1 MATEIRPEQI
11 ADVVLWGTR
20 VGVVTWDIERQLG
33 FFRYDPD
40 FLSAP
45 VEVAPLMMP
54 KSSSIYFFEGLNR
67 SSFKG
72 LPGMLADALP
82 DKFGNQLIDR
92 WLVEQDRDPA
102 SFSPVERLCYVG
114 NRGMGALEFY
124 PATAPQQLQQQVFDI
139 EALVKQANQ
148 VLNDRRDFSV
158 KWSDNHEHLALQA
171 ILQVGTSA
179 GGARAKAIVAW
190 NPHTQEVRSG
200 QVEHSEG
207 FQHWLLKF
215 DGIGNNRDKELADP
229 QGFGR
234 IEYAY
239 AEMAKAAGI
248 EMTECRLLE
257 ENGRAHFMT
266 RRFDRTESGKK
277 LHMQSLCAIAHY
289 DFNMAGAYAYEQAF
303 RVVRQLKIDA
313 EHASLTQ
320 LFRRMV
326 FNVIARNQDDH
337 TKNIAFLMDRRG
349 RWSLAPAFDMTYA
362 YNPAGQWTSQHQMS
376 VNGKRDKFT
385 EDDLVAAGK
394 KADLKPGQSRKII
407 DEVKTAV
414 EEWPYFAK
422 AAGIDK
428 SWRDEIQSH
437 FRINL

>member
-1 MATEIRPEQI
+1 
-11 ADVVLWGTR
+11 
-20 VGVVTWDIERQLG
+20 
-33 FFRYDPD
+33 
-40 FLSAP
+40 
-45 VEVAPLMMP
+45 
-54 KSSSIYFFEGLNR
+54 
-67 SSFKG
+67 
-72 LPGMLADALP
+72 MLADALP

-102 SFSPVERLCYVG
+102 SFSPIERLCYVG

-124 PATAPQQLQQQVFDI
+124 PATAPQQLQQQAFDI
-139 EALVKQANQ
+139 EALVKLANQ
-148 VLNDRRDFSV
+148 VLNDRRDFSI

-179 GGARAKAIVAW
+179 GGARAKAIIAW
-190 NPHTQEVRSG
+190 NPRTQEVRSG

-239 AEMAKAAGI
+239 AEMAKAASI

-266 RRFDRTESGKK
+266 RRFDRTETGKK
-277 LHMQSLCAIAHY
+277 LHMQSLCAMAHF

-303 RVVRQLKIDA
+303 RVVRQLKMDA

-376 VNGKRDKFT
+376 VNGKRDMFS

>member
-1 MATEIRPEQI
+1 MENDIRPEQI

-40 FLSAP
+40 FLLAP

-54 KSSSIYFFEGLNR
+54 KSSSVNFFEALNR
-67 SSFKG
+67 NSFKG
-72 LPGMLADALP
+72 LPGLLADSLP

-124 PATAPQQLQQQVFDI
+124 PATAPQLQQHQALDI
-139 EALVKQANQ
+139 EELVKLANQ

-158 KWSDNHEHLALQA
+158 KWSDSHEHLALQA

-179 GGARAKAIVAW
+179 GGARAKAVVAW

-200 QVEHSEG
+200 QVGHTEG
-207 FQHWLLKF
+207 FQYWLLKF

-234 IEYAY
+234 IESAY

-303 RVVRQLKIDA
+303 RVIRQLKMDA

-349 RWSLAPAFDMTYA
+349 RWSLAPAFDMTYS

-376 VNGKRDKFT
+376 VNGKRDNFT
-385 EDDLVAAGK
+385 EDDLIAAGK
-394 KADLKPGQSRKII
+394 KADLKTGQSRKII
-407 DEVKTAV
+407 DEVKTAI

-422 AAGIDK
+422 VAGIDK
-428 SWRDEIQSH
+428 LWRDEIKAH
-437 FRINL
+437 FRMQL